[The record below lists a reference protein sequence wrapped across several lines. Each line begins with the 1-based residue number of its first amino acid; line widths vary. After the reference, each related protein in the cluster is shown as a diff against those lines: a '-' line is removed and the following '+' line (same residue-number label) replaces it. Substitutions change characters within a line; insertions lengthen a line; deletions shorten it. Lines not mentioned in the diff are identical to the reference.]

1 MTPTLTAPLAYTRD
15 EAAQMLRTSKDQIDK
30 AIHSGRLQAKQQGRR
45 IVIPARALE
54 KYLDELPDA

>member
-1 MTPTLTAPLAYTRD
+1 MSPAMVPPLVYTRE
-15 EAAQMLRTSKDQIDK
+15 EAAQAARTSKDRIDK

-45 IVIPARALE
+45 IVIPAKALE